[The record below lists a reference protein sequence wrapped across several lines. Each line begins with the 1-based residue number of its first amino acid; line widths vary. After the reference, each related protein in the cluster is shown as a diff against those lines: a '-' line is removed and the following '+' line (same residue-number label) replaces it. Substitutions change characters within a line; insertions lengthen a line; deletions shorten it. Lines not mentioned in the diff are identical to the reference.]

1 MKPLSLSMWA
11 FGPYKDHLQ
20 LDFTQLRQHKLFL
33 ITGPTG
39 SGKTTIFD
47 GISFALFGESSTDLR
62 ESGTLRSHFAEE
74 DVLTK
79 VQYTFLLKGS
89 KYMVEREPKQL
100 RPKARTEGY
109 TEHKPTAVLHIY
121 DESHEIVSEIVSGVS
136 NVNQKIE
143 EILGI
148 TSRQFRQIMM
158 IPQGE
163 FRKLLMAE
171 SQERE
176 LVLQQLFNTEFFHQF
191 QNKMI
196 EKSKNLSVG
205 IKNQQLTLHTHL
217 GNIVFEEEE
226 NQQLLDGEERSLQL
240 IKEAWMEE
248 KKKVTVTMGE
258 NSNRQN
264 ELMNQLK
271 ELEEEAAEKRKVNE
285 TIMTISQL
293 KEKIHQ
299 EEAKRQ
305 SIDDTSKKIVACEKA
320 IRIEV
325 DLISKNQAKHEY
337 ERVLKEYESEKMTL
351 SHIKITYNDCE
362 KKWNEVTS
370 KAFDEK
376 LETCMTAID
385 DITKWLKDLDVVTQL
400 EIQADSTQRENKAI
414 EEKLDK
420 EKTQR
425 LKTLKEIEQLEEEN
439 QTMLVLQRRKSEDD
453 QRAITYRNYYEE
465 LMRIAKDWLEK
476 EKIGREVI
484 KLQSQVKNSFNVM
497 NLERERYEQIKL
509 MFFHEQAAILA
520 KSLAL
525 NMPCPVCGSLDH
537 PMPTEFSGDHVSK
550 EDVEER
556 EIIYE
561 THRQD
566 HNMLA
571 TRLEVM
577 ERDLARIHTTLDA
590 FKERFAKIDQI
601 VREDDTLCS
610 YNQETTGD
618 LLRILDRWIKE
629 HEEKWEKLNPE
640 KTIEALDHQIT
651 KHKVSVTSMDQCI
664 EEIQSQLKTQTAML
678 DRLLG
683 QVEMCLK
690 QLPKECPERTALV
703 HDLQKKQEE
712 KENMVHSRELAI
724 KKYEDQKQAL
734 IKSQTRLEGLLL
746 QMTVTTDKV
755 TTATQKLEE
764 SMQASGIGSES
775 ELNNLLAY
783 KLDLDKDKERVKNY
797 EENLLVLNH
806 RIRDLEET
814 IHHKAVIDL
823 TELQELINHTKMK
836 LEEMKEAYILLREK
850 VQANDKIIEMCKEI
864 YENVSEQ
871 LENYRKVGHISQLLS
886 GRNRQNISLERFVLA
901 AFLDEIVKAANARLK
916 DMSTGRY
923 ELRRTEEL
931 ARANRQSGLD
941 LEVIDGYTGKARSVK
956 TLSGGESFMAS
967 LSMALGLSDVVEQ
980 YSGGVHLDT
989 MFIDEGF
996 GTLDQEALDSAIRC
1010 LVDLQKSGRLVGII
1024 SHVEELKERIEA
1036 KLIVVGDR
1044 DGSRAQFVI

>member
-20 LDFTQLRQHKLFL
+20 LDFTRLRQHKLFL

-74 DVLTK
+74 EVLTK

-89 KYMVEREPKQL
+89 KYTVEREPKQL

-121 DESHEIVSEIVSGVS
+121 DESHENVSEIVSGIS

-176 LVLQQLFNTEFFHQF
+176 LVLQQLFSTEIFHQF

-196 EKSKNLSVG
+196 ERSKSLSVG

-217 GNIVFEEEE
+217 GNVIFEEEK
-226 NQQLLDGEERSLQL
+226 NQQLLNGEERSLQL
-240 IKEAWMEE
+240 IKEAWVEE

-258 NSNRQN
+258 NVNSQKK
-264 ELMNQLK
+264 LMNQLK
-271 ELEEEAAEKRKVNE
+271 ELEEEAAEKKKINE
-285 TIMTISQL
+285 NIMTISQL
-293 KEKIHQ
+293 KEKAYQ
-299 EEAKRQ
+299 EETKRQ
-305 SIDDTSKKIVACEKA
+305 SIDETSKKIVACEKA
-320 IRIEV
+320 MRIEG
-325 DLISKNQAKHEY
+325 DLLAKNQAKHEY
-337 ERVLKEYESEKMTL
+337 ERALKDHESEKMTL
-351 SHIKITYNDCE
+351 SHIEITYNNDE
-362 KKWNEVTS
+362 KKWKEVTS

-376 LETCMTAID
+376 LQTCMTEID
-385 DITKWLKDLDVVTQL
+385 NITKWLRDLDVITEL
-400 EIQADSTQRENKAI
+400 EIQVTSTQRENKSI
-414 EEKLDK
+414 EEKLER
-420 EKTQR
+420 EKTYR
-425 LKTLKEIEQLEEEN
+425 LRIIREIEQLEEEN

-556 EIIYE
+556 EVIYE

-566 HNMLA
+566 HHKLA

-577 ERDLARIHTTLDA
+577 GRDLESICTTLEGFED
-590 FKERFAKIDQI
+590 RFTKIEQV
-601 VREDDTLCS
+601 VREDNELSS
-610 YNQETTGD
+610 YNQETTDD

-640 KTIEALDHQIT
+640 KTIEALDHQIN
-651 KHKVSVTSMDQCI
+651 KHKVLLTSIDQSI

-683 QVEMCLK
+683 QIEIYDK
-690 QLPKECPERTALV
+690 QLPKECPDRTVLV
-703 HDLQKKQEE
+703 HQLQKKQEE
-712 KENMVHSRELAI
+712 KEDLVESREVAI

-734 IKSQTRLEGLLL
+734 IKSQTRLEGLL
-746 QMTVTTDKV
+746 QQVTVTTDKV
-755 TTATQKLEE
+755 TIATQKLEE
-764 SMQASGIGSES
+764 SMEASGISSES

-783 KLDLDKDKERVKNY
+783 KLNLDKDKERVKRY
-797 EENLLVLNH
+797 EENLFVLHH
-806 RIRDLEET
+806 RIRELEVT

-823 TELQELINHTKMK
+823 TELHEVINRTKMK
-836 LEEMKEAYILLREK
+836 LEELKESYILLREK
-850 VQANDKIIEMCKEI
+850 VQANDKIIEMCEEI
-864 YENVSEQ
+864 YQSVAEK
-871 LENYRKVGHISQLLS
+871 LENYRKVGHISQILS

-916 DMSTGRY
+916 DMSSGRY

-931 ARANRQSGLD
+931 SRANRQSGLD
-941 LEVIDGYTGKARSVK
+941 LEVIDGYTGKERPVK

-996 GTLDQEALDSAIRC
+996 GTLDQEALDSAIGC

-1036 KLIVVGDR
+1036 KLMVVGDR
-1044 DGSRAQFVI
+1044 DGSKAQFVI